1 MTVSADGRRTGPTA
15 LLAEDEPMLRAMLRT
30 RLAAA
35 WPELEIVA
43 EAANG
48 GEALALFA
56 AHRPDIAFLD
66 IRMPVRSGLEVA
78 RELAGACHLV
88 FVTAYDEYAVAAF
101 DEGAVD
107 YLLKPPSPER
117 IAKVVAR
124 LKARLSAPP
133 LDLSALLVRLAERDG
148 AGGPAPLKWI
158 RASLGASMRLI
169 AVEDVIY
176 FQAADK
182 YTRVLTADGEALIRK
197 PIKELF
203 DELDQ
208 EAFWQIH
215 RGTIVNLRAIGRI
228 DRDWRDQPVIVL
240 KGRDETLTVSRTF
253 AHRFKAM

>member
-1 MTVSADGRRTGPTA
+1 MTVTGDARRAAPTA
-15 LLAEDEPMLRAMLRT
+15 LLAEDEPMLRALLKA

-48 GEALALFA
+48 DEALALFA
-56 AHRPDIAFLD
+56 RHRPDIAFLD

-124 LKARLSAPP
+124 LKTRLATPP
-133 LDLSALLVRLAERDG
+133 LDLAALLARLAERDG
-148 AGGPAPLKWI
+148 YGVAAPLKWI
-158 RASLGASMRLI
+158 RASLGQSMRLI
-169 AVEDVIY
+169 AVDDVIY

-182 YTRVLTADGEALIRK
+182 YTRVVTADGEALIRK

-208 EAFWQIH
+208 DAFWQVH
-215 RGTIVNLRAIGRI
+215 RGTIVNLRAIGRV

-240 KGRDETLTVSRTF
+240 KGRDEKLTVSRTF